1 MSFQFCCAFVG
12 FSLSLFDF
20 DGIDFVW
27 FCVMFDFVQL
37 CILCKFVRF
46 LYLLW
51 VILFGCVVIFWDF
64 GCRFVRSFVILW
76 VSGVFVWFHIILFA
90 FLWFRAILLWFCC
103 DFAVILCASGD
114 LFDFF
119 GILLGFGFFVL
130 PCAFLCYFC
139 VVLCD
144 FIVFFGLFGVWHQFQ
159 WWHFASDLSTPPP
172 LSGTCVPP
180 TFQHLVVLSLPLRAC
195 PNRTVIVNRK
205 SKWNR
210 FQECFR
216 RGF

>member
-103 DFAVILCASGD
+103 DFVCFRRFIWFFRDFVGIWFFCATLC
-114 LFDFF
+114 
-119 GILLGFGFFVL
+119 FFVL
-130 PCAFLCYFC
+130 FLCGFVWFYSVFRFVWSLTSVSMMTFRKRPVNPSSPFRNMC
-139 VVLCD
+139 AAD
-144 FIVFFGLFGVWHQFQ
+144 FPTLGGIVF
-159 WWHFASDLSTPPP
+159 TPKGM
-172 LSGTCVPP
+172 SK
-180 TFQHLVVLSLPLRAC
+180 Q
-195 PNRTVIVNRK
+195 NRNRK
-205 SKWNR
+205 P
-210 FQECFR
+210 
-216 RGF
+216 